1 MPRISTTEAASE
13 GVYFPTFPIAPST
26 DGLGDLPDQSLW
38 AGSGSGKPSNRWEKE
53 KAANQ
58 RLNMTRV
65 QSVAAECQ
73 NDYMKIR
80 IRFNG
85 SFSGIIYSTGFAYDP
100 LCVYINGTGRDY
112 YEFYI
117 QLNRCG
123 TLGGNTH
130 NLDSRKQP
138 TVS

>member
-1 MPRISTTEAASE
+1 
-13 GVYFPTFPIAPST
+13 
-26 DGLGDLPDQSLW
+26 
-38 AGSGSGKPSNRWEKE
+38 
-53 KAANQ
+53 
-58 RLNMTRV
+58 
-65 QSVAAECQ
+65 
-73 NDYMKIR
+73 MKIR

-85 SFSGIIYSTGFAYDP
+85 SFTGIIYSSGIKKQIITIEQSKQVSVRSKGFAYDP
-100 LCVYINGTGRDY
+100 LCVYVNGTGRDY

-138 TVS
+138 TVTALTLFKSARSKHKRRPFFAEKKKNKTTKTDDEAPCSRQRDGLSMEMHNEG